1 MVPLTFRV
9 MLENSLMPIASFMLL
24 FEAFYLSILFEL
36 VEKSLFGKSIN
47 SILVKYIYPNNF
59 FEEQYI
65 YIYIKSVHE

>member
-65 YIYIKSVHE
+65 YIYKISA